1 MRNFVAEN
9 ENYMLIMCKI
19 ISCIIIVEMMGGLSA
34 SQTDSTT
41 VNRGQDYQRR
51 DRNIEC

>member
-9 ENYMLIMCKI
+9 ENYMLIICKI
-19 ISCIIIVEMMGGLSA
+19 MSCIIIEELMRRLSA

-41 VNRGQDYQRR
+41 VNRGKDYQRR